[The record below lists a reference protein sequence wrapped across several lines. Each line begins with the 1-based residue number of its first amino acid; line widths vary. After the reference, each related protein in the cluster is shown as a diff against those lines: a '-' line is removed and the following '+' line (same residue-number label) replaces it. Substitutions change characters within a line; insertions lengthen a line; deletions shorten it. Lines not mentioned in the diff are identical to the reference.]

1 MQRGGQALNV
11 DNYLIDTSVMI
22 ACLRGYKEE
31 VAFIEKLIEQNAG
44 LGCCPVVITEI
55 YAGMREKEKSKTETF
70 INSLKFYP
78 VTRDIA
84 KLAGEYINGYGK
96 KGITLSLADAT
107 IGAVANAYKLI
118 LLTHNKKHYPMVF
131 GWPSC

>member
-1 MQRGGQALNV
+1 V
-11 DNYLIDTSVMI
+11 DKYLLDTSI
-22 ACLRGYKEE
+22 LIGCLRGYKEE
-31 VAFIEKLIEQNAG
+31 VARIESLIEQSAG
-44 LGCCPVVITEI
+44 LGSCPVVITEI
-55 YAGMREKEKSKTETF
+55 YAGMREKEKIKTESF

-84 KLAGEYINGYGK
+84 KLAGEYIQHYGK

-107 IGAVANAYKLI
+107 IGAVANAYRLN

-131 GWPSC
+131 

>member
-1 MQRGGQALNV
+1 M
-11 DNYLIDTSVMI
+11 DNYLIDTSILI

-31 VAFIEKLIEQNAG
+31 VACIEKLIEQSVG
-44 LGCCPVVITEI
+44 LGCCAVVITEI
-55 YAGMREKEKSKTETF
+55 YAGMREKEKNKTEAF

-84 KLAGEYINGYGK
+84 KLAGEYINNYGK

-107 IGAVANAYKLI
+107 IGAVANAYKLK

-131 GWPSC
+131 S

>member
-1 MQRGGQALNV
+1 MY
-11 DNYLIDTSVMI
+11 NYLIDTSILI
-22 ACLRGYKEE
+22 ACLRGYKKEVSRLEE
-31 VAFIEKLIEQNAG
+31 LLEQNAG

-55 YAGMREKEKSKTETF
+55 YAGMREKEKNRTEAF

-96 KGITLSLADAT
+96 RGIALSLADAT
-107 IGAVANAYKLI
+107 IGAVTNAYKLK

-131 GWPSC
+131 R